1 MKKRKQ
7 AVKNTKSK
15 PVVTYELWMSNTP
28 KDETD
33 VVQDRNPFVLV
44 LIDGDGYLVRLIRLE
59 LSTVN

>member
-1 MKKRKQ
+1 M
-7 AVKNTKSK
+7 KNTKSK